1 MLKNGEKGVI
11 LQRDKETYAIVPH
24 IPLGVITVE
33 FLQKLVEVAKKYE
46 IKAMKITS
54 ANRIALVG
62 LREEVIDEVWEKLG
76 VTPGAAI
83 GLCVRSVKVCPG
95 ITFCRLGQQD
105 SLNLGAKLDKRYHG
119 KTLPTKFKIGV
130 SGCVNDCAETCIKDL
145 GFIGKPKGWTVT
157 VGGCGGARPMLARKL
172 MKNLSTEDA
181 LKIADKIIKFYEEN
195 GKKEERLGR
204 FIEKFGWE
212 NFCKKIL
219 E

>member
-105 SLNLGAKLDKRYHG
+105 SLNLGAELDKRYHG

-195 GKKEERLGR
+195 GKKGERLGR